1 MSVPTIQTS
10 VNAGELAPSL
20 FGRVDLDKYRKGAST
35 LRNFFAS
42 YRGGATSRAGTRYVG
57 QCKQAASV
65 DSTPPVLIPFQ
76 FNAEQG
82 ILLEAGD
89 EYIRFVIAGAYVTE
103 DAKNIVSI
111 SKANPGVIEITGHG
125 WSTGQWVYLA
135 IPTGM
140 TELNTRIV
148 QITVLS
154 VDTFSIQST
163 LDAANINTTDYTTYV
178 SGGTA
183 ARIYTL
189 STPYDISDVAA
200 LKWAQSADV
209 MSFTHP
215 DYPPY
220 DLSRIANNNWTLTKT
235 TFSSGISAPSTL
247 SVTASSSGAFYYQY
261 VATAVDQETGQESV
275 GSPKGTTTS
284 VDIGAQAGSLTVNC
298 GAVTGAGSYN
308 FYRGPI
314 TYNTP
319 PTGGALFGFV
329 GTSFGPSFTDSN
341 TIPDYTI
348 TPPLFENPFATAS
361 ITAINI
367 SNGGTGYS
375 ATTASVAVSSSTG
388 TGFAGTPVVSGGVIQ
403 WVVVDNGGEGYSS
416 SDTVTFGGGG
426 TGASASVSVGA
437 STGTYPSVVA
447 YFQQRRF
454 YANSLNNPDTYWA
467 SQPGSFTNYDSS
479 NPVQDDDALT
489 GSPWAQQ
496 VNGIQWMINMPGG
509 LVVLTALGAWQL
521 SGGGSAGSP
530 VAITPDNQ
538 IANPQAYNGVNPLM
552 RPIVI
557 NFDILYVQAKGS
569 VVRDLSYN
577 FFVNIYTGTD
587 MTVLSNH
594 LFDGYTL
601 VRWDWAE
608 EPYKLLWAVRNDGIL
623 LCLTFL
629 KEQDV
634 YAWSRHDTNGLFQSV
649 ACITEPPVDATYVI
663 VKRLIQNTGTPVY
676 SYFLERFD
684 DRLWETID
692 DAWCADAALAY
703 PTNTP
708 SANLTCNS
716 ATGVP
721 TLQQPDLMLGGSGY
735 DAATIA
741 YIQDPTGSGATVSLT
756 INAGVITAISF
767 GGTLTG
773 YTNPVL
779 TITDPTGMGTGAI
792 VNVSVVYAATVTAS
806 PGVFSNTGG
815 DGAAGDIIFLGNGLL
830 EVSAYGSSTS
840 LSVNVLR
847 PITRTFPNDPLKT
860 VVPAPAGEWEI
871 VEPVTV
877 VSGLWHL
884 EGMEVACL
892 ADGVVIEDL
901 TVEDGSITL
910 SVAAASIVV
919 GLGFTCQLQ
928 TMYLEIPAPATIQG
942 RRKTLYNASVRVE
955 ASAYPFDVGSNQP
968 DASVQPGG
976 ENVDWENLT
985 PFVAEQTPQQARR
998 TPLQPFGLYT
1008 GDIYGNIND
1017 QVGDTR
1023 GQIAIQQD
1031 RPLPL
1036 TVLAIMPWATVADE
1050 ASER

>member
-1 MSVPTIQTS
+1 MSMPSIQTS
-10 VNAGELAPSL
+10 MNAGELAPSL
-20 FGRVDLDKYRKGAST
+20 FGRTDIDKYRKGGST

-65 DSTPPVLIPFQ
+65 SSTPPVLIPFQ

-82 ILLEAGD
+82 ILIEAGNL
-89 EYIRFVIAGAYVTE
+89 YFRFVIDGAYVTE
-103 DAKNIVSI
+103 TAKNITAI
-111 SKANPGVIEITGHG
+111 TKANPGVITVVGHG
-125 WSTGQWVYLA
+125 WTTGDWVYLA
-135 IPTGM
+135 DIQGM
-140 TELNTRIV
+140 TELNGRIV
-148 QITVLS
+148 QILVLG
-154 VDTFSIQST
+154 VDTFSIINT
-163 LDAANINTTDYTTYV
+163 LDVANINTTNYTTYT

-189 STPYDISDVAA
+189 TTPYVIADVAA

-215 DYPPY
+215 SYPPY
-220 DLSRIANNNWTLTKT
+220 DLARILNNSWTLTKT
-235 TFSSGISAPSTL
+235 SFSSGISAPGSL
-247 SVTASSSGAFYYQY
+247 SATASSSGNFYYQY
-261 VATAVDQETGQESV
+261 VATAVDSTTGNESV
-275 GSPKGTTTS
+275 ASAKGTTTS
-284 VDIGAQAGSLTVNC
+284 VDIAAQAGTLTVNC
-298 GAVTGAGSYN
+298 GAVTGASSYN

-329 GTSFGPSFTDSN
+329 GTSFGPSFVDSN
-341 TIPDYTI
+341 TIPDYTV
-348 TPPLFENPFATAS
+348 TPPLYDNPFATAS
-361 ITAINI
+361 ITAINVT
-367 SNGGTGYS
+367 NGGAGYS

-403 WVVVDNGGEGYSS
+403 WVVVDNGGEGYST

-426 TGASASVSVGA
+426 SSATATISVGPT
-437 STGTYPSVVA
+437 TGTYPSVVA

-454 YANSLNNPDTYWA
+454 YANSTNNPDTYWA
-467 SQPGSFTNYDSS
+467 SQPGSFTNFDAS
-479 NPVQDDDALT
+479 NPVQDDDALS

-496 VNGIQWMINMPGG
+496 VNGIQWMVNMPGG
-509 LVVLTALGAWQL
+509 LVVMTALGAWQL

-530 VAITPDNQ
+530 IAITPSNQ
-538 IANPQAYNGVNPLM
+538 IANPQAYNGINPLL

-594 LFDGYTL
+594 LFDNHTL

-608 EPYKLLWAVRNDGIL
+608 EPYKLLWAVRDDGVL

-634 YAWSRHDTNGLFQSV
+634 YAWSRHDTNGLFESV
-649 ACITEPPVDATYVI
+649 ACITEPPVDATYLV

-676 SYFLERFD
+676 AYFLERMD

-692 DAWCADAALAY
+692 DAWCVDAGLSY
-703 PTNTP
+703 PVNNP
-708 SANLTCNS
+708 AASLTCDS

-721 TLQQPDLMLGGSGY
+721 TLQQPDLMVGGSGY
-735 DAATIA
+735 SAQTYGTIT
-741 YIQDPTGSGATVSLT
+741 DPTGVGATVSLT
-756 INAGVITAISF
+756 ILAGVVTAITF

-773 YTNPVL
+773 YTNPQLV
-779 TITDPTGMGTGAI
+779 ITDPALTGTGCIA
-792 VNVSVVYAATVTAS
+792 NLSVDYIATVTAS
-806 PGVFSNTGG
+806 TAVFSNTAG
-815 DGAAGDIIFLGNGLL
+815 DGAADDIIMLGNGLL
-830 EVSAYGSSTS
+830 EVRSYLSTTQ

-847 PITRTFPNDPLKT
+847 AITKTFPNDPLKT
-860 VVPAPAGEWEI
+860 VVPQASGNWSIVAP
-871 VEPVTV
+871 TSS

-884 EGMEVACL
+884 EGMQVSCL
-892 ADGVVIEDL
+892 ADGVVVDDL

-910 SVAAASIVV
+910 SVPASSIVV
-919 GLGFTCQLQ
+919 GLGFTAQLQ
-928 TMYLEIPAPATIQG
+928 TMYYAENAPVTVQG
-942 RRKTLYNASVRVE
+942 RRKSVYNASVRVE
-955 ASAYPFDVGSNQP
+955 ATAGPFDVGSNQP
-968 DASVQPGG
+968 DASIQPGG
-976 ENVDWENLT
+976 EDVEWENMT
-985 PFVAEQTPQQARR
+985 PFVPLQTPQQTLL
-998 TPLQPFGLYT
+998 TPLQPFALFT
-1008 GDIYGNIND
+1008 GDVYGNVFD
-1017 QVGDTR
+1017 QAGDTR
-1023 GQIAIQQD
+1023 AQIAIEQS

-1036 TVLAIMPWATVADE
+1036 TVLAIMPWISVDDLPSQE
-1050 ASER
+1050 